1 MTSVPASTCW
11 FDRTTECRETDGRL
25 RPTSRFPPAHTAPR
39 IPRREGFS
47 SFPDVQRSPA
57 EPPRQ
62 ASGHGEIP
70 LDGAGCDVAV
80 RCAPY
85 RRTAPQD
92 NDLRGFVA
100 NAGASGDELRL
111 GTLRPD
117 VHEIRWRVGMCRHKR
132 LDLIQGRHAYGS
144 GRAVFVQ
151 DCRRSSKQRFHVL
164 IGQNPLHL
172 SSVGRTRRPRHLMCT
187 PLSSVPGPTRA
198 AEAVQ
203 LTVTD

>member
-1 MTSVPASTCW
+1 MTSVPANTCW

-25 RPTSRFPPAHTAPR
+25 RSTSRFRPTHGTLNSPAR
-39 IPRREGFS
+39 GFS

-57 EPPRQ
+57 ALPRH

-70 LDGAGCDVAV
+70 LDGAGRDGAV

-92 NDLRGFVA
+92 DDLRGFVA
-100 NAGASGDELRL
+100 DAGASGDELRL

-151 DCRRSSKQRFHVL
+151 DCRRGPKQRFHVL
-164 IGQNPLHL
+164 IGQDPLHL
-172 SSVGRTRRPRHLMCT
+172 SSEGRTRRPRRLMCT
-187 PLSSVPGPTRA
+187 PSYSVPGPARA
-198 AEAVQ
+198 
-203 LTVTD
+203 LRL